1 MNNKRNYSLFHKS
14 VFSISFIPM
23 ARTKVDK
30 SSFKNSE
37 WIMIK
42 ESCLEPEAER
52 RVIAIAEIVKM
63 LVEVNLVGIEISK

>member
-1 MNNKRNYSLFHKS
+1 
-14 VFSISFIPM
+14 M

-37 WIMIK
+37 WILIK